1 MSDVHRSAA
10 IGFDRAA
17 DVYER
22 ARPGYPDAAVDWL
35 VDRLNAGPDLVV
47 DLAAGTGKMTRAL
60 VARGLNVVAIEPVE
74 GMRAKLVAAL
84 PDVRAMDGS
93 AEEMPFEDHSV
104 AAVVVAQA
112 FHWFKHD
119 EALSEI
125 HRVLRSHGR
134 LGIVW
139 NVRDERVDWVA
150 RITAIILPYEGEG
163 GVKIPRFRHGTWK
176 RALDEST
183 LFTPVADETMEHAE
197 SMTVER
203 LVDRV
208 ESTSFIAALPE
219 GERTKVDDQ
228 VRALAAEHSDL
239 SGRETFEFPY
249 VSEVYV
255 YEAV

>member
-1 MSDVHRSAA
+1 LKDVHRTAA
-10 IGFDRAA
+10 VGFAKAA
-17 DVYER
+17 DAYER
-22 ARPGYPDAAVDWL
+22 ARPGYPDAAVEWL
-35 VDRLNAGPDLVV
+35 VGRLNAGPDLVV

-84 PDVRAMDGS
+84 PDVRAIDGT
-93 AEEMPFEDHSV
+93 AETMPFEDHSV

-119 EALSEI
+119 DALREI
-125 HRVLRSHGR
+125 HRVLRARGR

-150 RITAIILPYEGEG
+150 RITDIILPYEGEG

-176 RALDEST
+176 RVLDESP
-183 LFTPVADETMEHAE
+183 LFTPVADETMGFAE
-197 SMTVER
+197 TMTVER

-208 ESTSFIAALPE
+208 ESTSFIAALPQD
-219 GERTKVDDQ
+219 ERLKVDAQ
-228 VRALAAEHSDL
+228 VRALAAEHPDL
-239 SGRETFEFPY
+239 KGRETFEFPY
-249 VSEVYV
+249 VTEVYV
-255 YEAV
+255 YEAA